1 MFPDT
6 PAINIGPQKEGSTVS
21 SLTSGIAN
29 AWKLIN
35 QEETERQTGD
45 NQDG

>member
-6 PAINIGPQKEGSTVS
+6 LAINIGPQKDGSTVA
-21 SLTSGIAN
+21 SLNSGFSK
-29 AWKLIN
+29 AWQILD